1 MKKQTLSSSI
11 LSLSIALILLS
22 GCSFFSS
29 NNSAFD
35 GAQAKAGDGDQA
47 KVVEDENTP
56 SETEV
61 VKTTALGEMDL
72 TKEMNSFDATTDGNG
87 GALEI
92 LWQVPTGEP
101 VDSYQLDYGTTQSE
115 LSRHIVIPVS
125 SLEKFDH
132 PTYGPVFRYYL
143 RAVPKDKDVYVTL
156 RAENQH
162 GVSDSSGSVQVR

>member
-1 MKKQTLSSSI
+1 
-11 LSLSIALILLS
+11 
-22 GCSFFSS
+22 
-29 NNSAFD
+29 
-35 GAQAKAGDGDQA
+35 
-47 KVVEDENTP
+47 
-56 SETEV
+56 
-61 VKTTALGEMDL
+61 MDL

>member
-1 MKKQTLSSSI
+1 MKKQTI
-11 LSLSIALILLS
+11 SLCLTLILLS
-22 GCSFFSS
+22 GCSFFSLS
-29 NNSAFD
+29 TFTAGESPKEEEKALD
-35 GAQAKAGDGDQA
+35 GAQAAT
-47 KVVEDENTP
+47 DENTP

-61 VKTTALGEMDL
+61 VKTNSLGEMDL
-72 TKEMNSFDATTDGNG
+72 TKEINTFDAATEGSG

-101 VDSYQLDYGTTQSE
+101 VDSYQLDYGTAQSE

-125 SLEKFDH
+125 ALEKFDH

-162 GVSDSSGSVQVR
+162 GVSESSGSVQVR